1 MAAQKTGSRVISS
14 GPLNRVDLTTPVNPV
29 LTAVD
34 GIDNTGGA
42 AEFIYLQGCPATIVG
57 SVVTFDHLGQTTLI
71 VADASGP
78 VAVAMGIVDAITKYG
93 WYCIKGVVPV
103 DVVANS
109 AAAVAGGKNPGFET
123 TAGKVGDGRAA
134 GDEIHNF
141 FQRVATTTA
150 ALALCQIDHPY
161 VNNFTGA

>member
-1 MAAQKTGSRVISS
+1 MAAKKTGGRMVSS
-14 GPLNRVDLTTPVNPV
+14 GPLNRVDLALGGQPV
-29 LTAVD
+29 LTVVK
-34 GIDNTGGA
+34 GTDNTDGD
-42 AEFIYLQGCPATIVG
+42 AEFIYLQGAANTIVG
-57 SVVTFDHLGQTTLI
+57 SVVTYDHLGQTTLI

-78 VAVAMGIVDAITKYG
+78 VAVAMGVVDAVTKYG

-141 FQRVATTTA
+141 FQRVATVAA

>member
-1 MAAQKTGSRVISS
+1 MAAKKTGARMVSS
-14 GPLNRVDLTTPVNPV
+14 GPLNRVDLTTPLQPV
-29 LTAVD
+29 LTSVR
-34 GIDNTGGA
+34 GTDNTDGD
-42 AEFIYLQGCPATIVG
+42 AEFIYLQGCAGTIVG
-57 SVVTFDHLGQTTLI
+57 SVVTFDHLGQTALI

-78 VAVAMGIVDAITKYG
+78 VAVAMAIVDAITKYG
-93 WYCIKGVVPV
+93 WYCVKGVVPV

-123 TAGKVGDGRAA
+123 AAGKVGDGRAA